1 MVALSLIPGAAHIDL
16 GRTIQGLLYF
26 LLFALCLNGALIAPF
41 LSSDPDLRLRC
52 ALGAGVFC
60 FALAIPL
67 LVCSLLVAKA
77 AASRPRTRLRILAD
91 TFGVLCAVV
100 GFACLFLHINDAAG
114 VAFIATCVLALG
126 LFVASAR
133 SAA

>member
-52 ALGAGVFC
+52 ALGAGVFWLIA
-60 FALAIPL
+60 FVDAVRIAG
-67 LVCSLLVAKA
+67 LVKKQICAGGDTFSA
-77 AASRPRTRLRILAD
+77 AAPKAP
-91 TFGVLCAVV
+91 
-100 GFACLFLHINDAAG
+100 DAP
-114 VAFIATCVLALG
+114 ATE
-126 LFVASAR
+126 R
-133 SAA
+133 R